1 LLRIVA
7 AELRSADE
15 HAGVRTYALS
25 DPDAQMPGRGAYLCL
40 GSAAGEP
47 SSDCL
52 QRAAR
57 RNALAR
63 ALRRSIAGS
72 MVSPGAKLVESV
84 DS

>member
-1 LLRIVA
+1 MA
-7 AELRSADE
+7 ADLRSVGEEAD
-15 HAGVRTYALS
+15 VRTYALS
-25 DPDAQMPGRGAYLCL
+25 DPDARMPGRGAYLCL
-40 GSAAGEP
+40 GSVAGEP

-63 ALRRSIAGS
+63 ALRRSITGS
-72 MVSPGAKLVESV
+72 VVSPGAKLVESV